1 MTITRQFKPYPRG
14 LTLIELMIAIVVS
27 SILMLGIVQV
37 FSLNKRIYG
46 AQDDAARMQESG
58 RYAFN
63 LLMQDLRRAGYYGGN
78 ANIDDI
84 TGTSG
89 LVTPANTCTANNTWA
104 RMLQRPVIGL
114 DDTNAG
120 YTGCIPDADYTQ
132 GDILV
137 TRYTSGLPTTTFD
150 NNRVYV
156 RSSMFEG
163 RLFLG
168 SAEADASNQVSE
180 IPNAAFELLANAY
193 YVGPSDQTCRFN
205 DSAGNAIPVPALW
218 REVLDASATPV
229 AEVVANGIEHLQ
241 IQYGIDTDDDIAVN
255 QYFDA
260 DAISNDTTV
269 TPNWSQVVA
278 VRLWVLARAECPTA
292 DYTNTN
298 TYTMGD
304 ITYDPDPDDSF
315 KRQLYS
321 TTVALRN

>member
-1 MTITRQFKPYPRG
+1 MSITRQFKPYPRG
-14 LTLIELMIAIVVS
+14 LSLIELMIAIVVS

-63 LLMQDLRRAGYYGGN
+63 LLMQDLRRAGYFGGN

-89 LVTPANTCTANNTWA
+89 LVTPTNTCPANNTWA

-114 DDTNAG
+114 DDTNAD
-120 YTGCIPDADYTQ
+120 YNTGCIPDADYLR

-137 TRYTSGLPTTTFD
+137 TRYSSGLPSTTFD
-150 NNRVYV
+150 NDRIYV

-168 SAEADASNQVSE
+168 SAEANASNQVDE
-180 IPNAAFELLANAY
+180 IPNAAFELLANAFY
-193 YVGPSDQTCRFN
+193 IGPSGLNCRSN
-205 DSAGNAIPVPALW
+205 DSIPVPALW
-218 REVLDASATPV
+218 REVLNASAVPGK
-229 AEVVANGIEHLQ
+229 EEVANGIEHLQ
-241 IQYGIDTDDDIAVN
+241 IQYGIDTDDDNAVN

-260 DAISNDTTV
+260 NAISNDITT
-269 TPNWSQVVA
+269 TPNWSQVSA
-278 VRLWVLARAECPTA
+278 VRFWVLARAECPTA
-292 DYTNTN
+292 DYTNSN
-298 TYTMGD
+298 TYVMGD
-304 ITYDPDPDDSF
+304 TNYAPGDSF

>member
-1 MTITRQFKPYPRG
+1 
-14 LTLIELMIAIVVS
+14 MIAIVVS

-63 LLMQDLRRAGYYGGN
+63 LLMQDLRRAGYFGGN

-89 LVTPANTCTANNTWA
+89 LVTPTNTCPADNTWV
-104 RMLQRPVIGL
+104 RMIQRPIIGL

-120 YTGCIPDADYTQ
+120 YTGCIPNADYLR

-137 TRYTSGLPTTTFD
+137 TRYTTGVPVTSFD
-150 NNRVYV
+150 TNRLYI

-168 SAEADASNQVSE
+168 SAQADAANQV
-180 IPNAAFELLANAY
+180 ILTPNAAFELVANAY
-193 YVGPSDQTCRFN
+193 YVGPSGRNCRFN

-218 REVLDASATPV
+218 REVLNASAVPG
-229 AEVVANGIEHLQ
+229 AEEVANGIEHLQ
-241 IQYGIDTDDDIAVN
+241 IQYGIDTDDDNAVN

-260 DAISNDTTV
+260 NAISNDITV
-269 TPNWSQVVA
+269 TPNWSQVSA
-278 VRLWVLARAECPTA
+278 VRFWILARAECPTA

-298 TYTMGD
+298 TYAMGD
-304 ITYDPDPDDSF
+304 ITYDPNPDDSF

>member
-14 LTLIELMIAIVVS
+14 LSLIELMIAIVVS

-89 LVTPANTCTANNTWA
+89 LVTPANTCPADNTWA
-104 RMLQRPVIGL
+104 RMIQRPVIGL
-114 DDTNAG
+114 DDTNTG
-120 YTGCIPDADYTQ
+120 YTGCIPDTDYTQ

-137 TRYTSGLPTTTFD
+137 TRYTSGLPSTTFD
-150 NNRVYV
+150 NNRIYV

-168 SAEADASNQVSE
+168 SAEADAANQVSE

-193 YVGPSDQTCRFN
+193 YIGPSGENCRLN
-205 DSAGNAIPVPALW
+205 DTIPVPALL
-218 REVLDASATPV
+218 REVLNSSAVPGKEEVAS
-229 AEVVANGIEHLQ
+229 GIEHLQ
-241 IQYGIDTDDDIAVN
+241 FQYGIDTDDDTAVN

-260 DAISNDTTV
+260 NAISNDITV

-292 DYTNTN
+292 DYTNSN
-298 TYTMGD
+298 TYVMGD
-304 ITYDPDPDDSF
+304 TPYTPNDNF

-321 TTVALRN
+321 STVALRN